1 MIAALSGQVELLNP
15 SLIILW
21 VNGVGYEV
29 NIPVNLNLKPHLS
42 TTLFIHTH
50 VKEDAIALYGFDTK
64 EKLNLFK
71 AFIQISGIG
80 PKLALSILETNTPD
94 AIRQAIEKNDVTF
107 FTKVPGIG
115 KKGAQKIILEL
126 SSNLS
131 STTPL
136 AVLTS
141 KYQPLIQALKTLGY
155 KTSEIQP
162 ILPTLSLDDLK
173 LEDQIKLVLKTLA
186 NNKKYVK

>member
-1 MIAALSGQVELLNP
+1 MIAALSGQIELLNP

-29 NIPVNLNLKPHLS
+29 NIPANLNLKPNLT

-50 VKEDAIALYGFDTK
+50 VKEDSITLYGFDTK
-64 EKLNLFK
+64 DKLNLFK

-80 PKLALSILETNTPD
+80 PKLALSILETNSPD
-94 AIRQAIEKNDVTF
+94 NIRQAIHKNDVTF

-126 SSNLS
+126 SSSLS
-131 STTPL
+131 ATTPL
-136 AVLTS
+136 HLS
-141 KYQPLIQALKTLGY
+141 NKYQPLIQALKTLGY
-155 KTSEIQP
+155 KTSEIQS
-162 ILPTLSLDDLK
+162 ILPSLELDNLK
-173 LEDQIKLVLKTLA
+173 LEDQIKLALKALA
-186 NNKKYVK
+186 KK